1 MTAGNDSVE
10 QAGEHMDYLHIAEDL
25 VHKEFMKHWD
35 PRTLAIWL
43 RDGCRCAYCGK
54 DMLSCRD
61 TVSFGSS
68 IDHLLPI
75 VTYPELEHVAW
86 NCLLAC
92 SACHARKQDWDPN
105 SCDGCSPVY
114 TRGSRALA
122 DPDRYELVT
131 RARSY
136 LTTQKL
142 PEKAN
147 FEKERDLILRTL
159 RTLGMRPDQPTP
171 PRANSKSAA

>member
-1 MTAGNDSVE
+1 
-10 QAGEHMDYLHIAEDL
+10 MDYLHIAEDL
-25 VHKEFMKHWD
+25 VSKDFMKQWD
-35 PRTLAIWL
+35 SRTLAIWL
-43 RDGCRCAYCGK
+43 RDACRCAYCGK
-54 DMLSCRD
+54 DMLSCPD
-61 TVSFGSS
+61 TVSFGSR
-68 IDHLLPI
+68 IDHLLP
-75 VTYPELEHVAW
+75 VAKYPELEHVGW

-105 SCDGCSPVY
+105 ISDGYAPVY
-114 TRGSRALA
+114 ARGSQTLA

-142 PEKAN
+142 PAKAN

-159 RTLGMRPDQPTP
+159 RTLGMRQDQPAP

>member
-1 MTAGNDSVE
+1 
-10 QAGEHMDYLHIAEDL
+10 MDYLHIAEDL
-25 VHKEFMKHWD
+25 VRKEFMKQWD
-35 PRTLAIWL
+35 PQTLAIWL

-54 DMLSCRD
+54 DMLACRD

-75 VTYPELEHVAW
+75 ASYPELADVSW

-92 SACHARKQDWDPN
+92 AACHARKQDWDPN
-105 SCDGCSPVY
+105 TSDGYSPVY
-114 TRGSRALA
+114 ARGSQTLA

-159 RTLGMRPDQPTP
+159 RTLGMRSDQPSP
-171 PRANSKSAA
+171 PRATSKPAA

>member
-1 MTAGNDSVE
+1 
-10 QAGEHMDYLHIAEDL
+10 MDYLHIAEDL
-25 VHKEFMKHWD
+25 VRKEFMKQWD
-35 PRTLAIWL
+35 ARTLAIWL

-61 TVSFGSS
+61 TVIFGSS
-68 IDHLLPI
+68 LDHLLPI
-75 VTYPELEHVAW
+75 AKYPELDQVSW
-86 NCLLAC
+86 NSLLAC
-92 SACHARKQDWDPN
+92 AACHSRKQNWDPN
-105 SCDGCSPVY
+105 TADGYSPVY
-114 TRGSRALA
+114 VKDGRAPA

-136 LTTQKL
+136 LTSQKL

-159 RTLGMRPDQPTP
+159 RTLGMRPDEPTTP
-171 PRANSKSAA
+171 HRTSKPAA

>member
-1 MTAGNDSVE
+1 LSPL
-10 QAGEHMDYLHIAEDL
+10 YL
-25 VHKEFMKHWD
+25 
-35 PRTLAIWL
+35 
-43 RDGCRCAYCGK
+43 
-54 DMLSCRD
+54 
-61 TVSFGSS
+61 
-68 IDHLLPI
+68 
-75 VTYPELEHVAW
+75 
-86 NCLLAC
+86 
-92 SACHARKQDWDPN
+92 
-105 SCDGCSPVY
+105 
-114 TRGSRALA
+114 RGSQTLA

-159 RTLGMRPDQPTP
+159 RTLGMRQDQPTP